1 MKFSIDDS
9 ELGNIISAPAIAQA
23 GHGTNFNRIFETCS
37 PDTVRKVL

>member
-9 ELGNIISAPAIAQA
+9 KLGNIMSAPTIAQA
-23 GHGTNFNRIFETCS
+23 GHDTNFGRIFETYS